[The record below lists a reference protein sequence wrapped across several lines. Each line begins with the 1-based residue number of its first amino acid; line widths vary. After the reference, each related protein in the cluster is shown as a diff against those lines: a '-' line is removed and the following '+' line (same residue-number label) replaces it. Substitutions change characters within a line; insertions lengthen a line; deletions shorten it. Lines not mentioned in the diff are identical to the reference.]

1 MSQPIYK
8 MFMFRNTE
16 AYYQASEEQR
26 NEVLGKL
33 DAAFQKV
40 GGKRLVWC
48 NSYWSSDQWQV
59 FGVEVFPNIEAV
71 QQYSEAM
78 NELNLSRYVESVSL
92 LGTEF
97 PTS

>member
-16 AYYQASEEQR
+16 AYYQASEEER
-26 NEVLGKL
+26 NAFLSKLG
-33 DAAFQKV
+33 DAFEKV

-71 QQYSEAM
+71 QQYSQAM
-78 NELNLSRYVESVSL
+78 SELNLARYVESVSL

-97 PTS
+97 PNS

>member
-8 MFMFRNTE
+8 MFMFRSTE
-16 AYYQASEEQR
+16 AYYQASEEER
-26 NEVLGKL
+26 NEILGKL

-48 NSYWSSDQWQV
+48 DSSWSSDQWQV

-71 QQYSEAM
+71 QQYSQAM
-78 NELNLSRYVESVSL
+78 NELNLSRYMESTSL
-92 LGTEF
+92 LGTES

>member
-1 MSQPIYK
+1 

-16 AYYQASEEQR
+16 AYYQASEEER
-26 NEVLGKL
+26 NEILGKL

-48 NSYWSSDQWQV
+48 NSYWATDQWQV
-59 FGVEVFPNIEAV
+59 FGIEVFPDIEAV
-71 QQYSEAM
+71 QQYAQAM
-78 NELNLSRYVESVSL
+78 NALNMPRYVESISI
-92 LGTEF
+92 LGTES

>member
-8 MFMFRNTE
+8 LFMFRNTE
-16 AYYQASEEQR
+16 AYYQASEEER

-40 GGKRLVWC
+40 GGKRLVFC
-48 NSYWSSDQWQV
+48 NSSWSSEQWQV
-59 FGVEVFPNIEAV
+59 FGVEVFPDIEAV
-71 QQYSEAM
+71 QQYSEAI
-78 NELNLSRYVESVSL
+78 NALNLPRYVESTSV
-92 LGTEF
+92 LGTEL

>member
-1 MSQPIYK
+1 

-16 AYYQASEEQR
+16 AYYQASEEER

-33 DAAFQKV
+33 GAAFEKV

-48 NSYWSSDQWQV
+48 NSYWATDQWQV
-59 FGVEVFPNIEAV
+59 FGIEVFPNIEAV
-71 QQYSEAM
+71 QEYAQAM
-78 NELNLSRYVESVSL
+78 NDLNMPRYVESISI
-92 LGTEF
+92 LGTES

>member
-16 AYYQASEEQR
+16 AYYQASEEER
-26 NEVLGKL
+26 NEVLGKV

-48 NSYWSSDQWQV
+48 NSYWCADQWQV
-59 FGVEVFPNIEAV
+59 FGVEVFPDIEAV
-71 QQYSEAM
+71 QQYSQAM
-78 NELNLSRYVESVSL
+78 NEVNLSRYVESVSL

>member
-8 MFMFRNTE
+8 MFMFRNSE
-16 AYYQASEEQR
+16 AYYQASEEER
-26 NEVLGKL
+26 HEILGKL
-33 DAAFQKV
+33 DAAFQKA

-71 QQYSEAM
+71 QQYSQAM

>member
-1 MSQPIYK
+1 MSEPIYK

-16 AYYQASEEQR
+16 AYYQASEEVR
-26 NEVLGKL
+26 NEFLGKL

-71 QQYSEAM
+71 QQYSQAM